1 MDDLRAALLEALELK
16 RLPRSGWLRVEG
28 LQDVESVAA
37 HSWGAAWIV
46 VALCPEGVNRG
57 RALEMTVIH
66 DLAEV
71 RIGDITPVDGVPEEE
86 KKTMERAALDAMMQ
100 SIPHGSRIRELWEE
114 FEAGES
120 PEARFAR
127 VCDKLD
133 MGLQAIA
140 YSGES
145 DEDLE
150 EWLIS
155 ARAVVEGSGFDNLLK

>member
-37 HSWGAAWIV
+37 HSWGAAWLV
-46 VALCPEGVNRG
+46 AALCPEGVNRG

-86 KKTMERAALDAMMQ
+86 L
-100 SIPHGSRIRELWEE
+100 S
-114 FEAGES
+114 
-120 PEARFAR
+120 
-127 VCDKLD
+127 
-133 MGLQAIA
+133 
-140 YSGES
+140 
-145 DEDLE
+145 
-150 EWLIS
+150 LIHI
-155 ARAVVEGSGFDNLLK
+155 